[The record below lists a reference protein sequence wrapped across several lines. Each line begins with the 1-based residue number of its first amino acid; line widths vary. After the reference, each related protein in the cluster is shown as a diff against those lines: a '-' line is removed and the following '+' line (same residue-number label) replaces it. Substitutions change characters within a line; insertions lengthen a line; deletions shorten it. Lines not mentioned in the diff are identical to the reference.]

1 MTACNPGGQTK
12 DQLASSL
19 LMDICSWGP
28 MTDQARWKEISL
40 LTFFLPLKITPGF
53 LGAER
58 AFRASVLTWRTSL
71 SNSEKAKSC
80 RKAWLPRK
88 LRSVCLSLGA
98 EKPSNV
104 NRTDRFG
111 LLSTRLQCGFKG
123 SFMWGLCIHSCILVS
138 WRVNPFSYHWQPSQG
153 KRLNAL
159 VSGVRAKEDQRVS
172 KPVNHGGT
180 SANTLHKLL
189 WPQGIGQMVGWAVPM
204 MSSLHLHHLCTAFK
218 NIREHNRGPPCN
230 FLYFMKK
237 EGKIKRKIITQKK

>member
-1 MTACNPGGQTK
+1 MTVCDPDGLVK

-19 LMDICSWGP
+19 SKDICSWCQIRQIRSGKIEINKP
-28 MTDQARWKEISL
+28 TDFR
-40 LTFFLPLKITPGF
+40 FLPLKITPGF

-58 AFRASVLTWRTSL
+58 LIRASALTWRTSL
-71 SNSEKAKSC
+71 PKSEKVSLW
-80 RKAWLPRK
+80 RKAWLLRK
-88 LRSVCLSLGA
+88 LCPVCVSLLLGA

-138 WRVNPFSYHWQPSQG
+138 WGVNPFSYHWQPSQG

-159 VSGVRAKEDQRVS
+159 VSGVSAKEDQRVS
-172 KPVNHGGT
+172 KPVNHGGS

-189 WPQGIGQMVGWAVPM
+189 WQRGVVRLMGQMVEWSVPM
-204 MSSLHLHHLCTAFK
+204 MSSSAPSSSMHG
-218 NIREHNRGPPCN
+218 I
-230 FLYFMKK
+230 
-237 EGKIKRKIITQKK
+237 